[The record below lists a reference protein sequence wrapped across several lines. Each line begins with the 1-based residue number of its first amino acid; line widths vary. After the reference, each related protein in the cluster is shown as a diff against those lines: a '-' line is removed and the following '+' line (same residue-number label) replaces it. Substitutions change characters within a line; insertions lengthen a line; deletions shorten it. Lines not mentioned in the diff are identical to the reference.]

1 MFENSLG
8 FNLNYYLNEIAS
20 NNLDKKF
27 NNSCIW
33 RNFLNCWK
41 FFKIKLKNNGIY
53 KEDINN
59 KNDNLNF
66 IIKKKIKNDFILQK
80 IRNISENYEK
90 IKEFYYFI
98 NLISK
103 YYVNKSKKIE
113 IERKNTNWYFSTY
126 KRNCFLN
133 FIKNNGIKLINNPNF
148 IIEI

>member
-8 FNLNYYLNEIAS
+8 FNLNYYLNEIVS

-66 IIKKKIKNDFILQK
+66 IIKKKIKNDLILQK
-80 IRNISENYEK
+80 IRNISENYWQLNYYHLLSFFLLFLTK
-90 IKEFYYFI
+90 IFQFYNFLI
-98 NLISK
+98 NFNLII
-103 YYVNKSKKIE
+103 NNI
-113 IERKNTNWYFSTY
+113 NFQ
-126 KRNCFLN
+126 LN
-133 FIKNNGIKLINNPNF
+133 FNKIWIIN
-148 IIEI
+148 